1 MLGGARQ
8 KALAAARSTETTPS
22 GTYLR
27 PSDLVYAVDEVPP
40 PLRLA
45 LIGLQYAVMTAI
57 YLIIVAIILRHARVA
72 ESDSIAVMGIAC
84 IALAIGTALQALP
97 YGPIGSGFLAPP
109 VFSATYLGP
118 SVLAAEQGGVRLVL
132 GMTLF
137 AGVVEVLVG
146 LAINRL
152 RLIVTPILSGLT
164 VFVVGLQLGVVGI
177 GEFLDVHHV
186 ALLAFHRHL
195 TVTVLT
201 LSACIALSI
210 WGRGTTKLLC
220 SLIGLATGI
229 GSGWI
234 VGIVTSS
241 QLAGAAHIP
250 WYALPHLALPDW
262 RFDPGLMP
270 AFFAAGIAAALRAVG
285 VVTTCQRI
293 NNAAWRRPDIANI
306 RKGVLADGFGTI
318 ASAALGAPGLN
329 IAPSLVG
336 ISSATGATSR
346 AIAFAAAAILV
357 LFGLSP
363 KLSGLFLLVPQE
375 IAGSLLVFTASFMI
389 TGGMQIML
397 SRPAGTRGVY
407 VIGVST
413 LLALSENVFPNY
425 FRALSP
431 LARSLASSP
440 LALGL
445 AAAIVLTLAFRFGAR
460 QRVETQWSGADG
472 GAAAAVALL
481 RDKTLD
487 WKVARDVAEAA
498 VAQAKSVLDYILGEY
513 AQRPEGV
520 LRAWYNGIELD
531 IAIAYDGAHAPPLP
545 PSERPPPTQSDLDN
559 EEEAAFAG
567 LRDFLHSLAADR
579 KLVRQRRGRVTVRLS
594 YAV

>member
-1 MLGGARQ
+1 MQASARR
-8 KALAAARSTETTPS
+8 AAPAPSPPARP
-22 GTYLR
+22 YLR
-27 PSDLVYAVDEVPP
+27 PSDLVYAVDEAPP

-57 YLIIVAIILRHARVA
+57 YLIIVAIILRHARVGET
-72 ESDSIAVMGIAC
+72 ESVAVMGIAC
-84 IALAIGTALQALP
+84 IALSVGTLLQALP

-118 SVLAAEQGGVRLVL
+118 SVLAAEAGGLRLVL

-137 AGVVEVLVG
+137 AGLVELLVG
-146 LAINRL
+146 LAISRL

-177 GEFLDVHHV
+177 GEFLDVRHT

-195 TVTVLT
+195 IVTVLT

-210 WGRGTTKLLC
+210 WGRGTMKLLC
-220 SLIGLATGI
+220 SLIGLLTGI
-229 GSGWI
+229 GAGW
-234 VGIVTSS
+234 VLGVVTSV

-250 WYALPHLALPDW
+250 WFALPHLVLPDF
-262 RFDPGLMP
+262 RIDPGLLP
-270 AFFAAGIAAALRAVG
+270 AFFAAGVAAALRAVG

-306 RKGVLADGFGTI
+306 RKGVLADGLGTVI
-318 ASAALGAPGLN
+318 SAGLGAPGMN

-346 AIAFAAAAILV
+346 AIAFAAAAILA

-425 FRALSP
+425 FRDLSP
-431 LARSLASSP
+431 IARSLASSP

-445 AAAIVLTLAFRFGAR
+445 TAAIVLTLVFRFGAR
-460 QRVETQWSGADG
+460 QRAETPWRAAEGAVAAIGLVQDKAREWKVADDI
-472 GAAAAVALL
+472 AAAAISQT
-481 RDKTLD
+481 R
-487 WKVARDVAEAA
+487 
-498 VAQAKSVLDYILGEY
+498 SVLDFILREDV
-513 AQRPEGV
+513 RRTEGI
-520 LRAWYNGIELD
+520 LRASFNGVELRID
-531 IAIAYDGAHAPPLP
+531 IAYEGSDAPTLP
-545 PSERPPPTQSDLDN
+545 TSERPPAAVGHLDN
-559 EEEAAFAG
+559 EEEAAFVG

-579 KLVRQRRGRVTVRLS
+579 KLVRQHRGRVLVRLS

>member
-1 MLGGARQ
+1 MQVSARR
-8 KALAAARSTETTPS
+8 AEIASSPPARP
-22 GTYLR
+22 YLR
-27 PSDLVYAVDEVPP
+27 PSDLVYAVDEAPP

-72 ESDSIAVMGIAC
+72 EAQSVAVMGIAC
-84 IALAIGTALQALP
+84 IALAVGTLLQALP

-118 SVLAAEQGGVRLVL
+118 SVLAAEAGGLRLVL

-137 AGVVEVLVG
+137 AGLVELLVG
-146 LAINRL
+146 LAISRL

-177 GEFLDVHHV
+177 GEFLDVRHA
-186 ALLAFHRHL
+186 ALLAFHRHVA
-195 TVTVLT
+195 VTALT

-210 WGRGTTKLLC
+210 WGRGTMKLLC
-220 SLIGLATGI
+220 SLIGLLTGI
-229 GSGWI
+229 GAGWGLG
-234 VGIVTSS
+234 VVTST

-250 WYALPHLALPDW
+250 WFALPHLALPDY
-262 RFDPGLMP
+262 RLDPGLLP
-270 AFFAAGIAAALRAVG
+270 AFFAAGVAAALRAVG

-306 RKGVLADGFGTI
+306 RKGVLADGLGTVI
-318 ASAALGAPGLN
+318 SAGLGAPGMN

-346 AIAFAAAAILV
+346 AIAFAAAAILA

-425 FRALSP
+425 FRDLSP
-431 LARSLASSP
+431 IARSLASSP

-445 AAAIVLTLAFRFGAR
+445 TAAIVLTLVFRFGAR
-460 QRVETQWSGADG
+460 QRAETQWRAAEDAVAAATGLLQDKAREWKVADDI
-472 GAAAAVALL
+472 AAVAISQAQSVFDFIL
-481 RDKTLD
+481 R
-487 WKVARDVAEAA
+487 E
-498 VAQAKSVLDYILGEY
+498 
-513 AQRPEGV
+513 PEPPPDGS
-520 LRAWYNGIELD
+520 LRASFNGVELRID
-531 IAIAYDGAHAPPLP
+531 IAYEGAHAPTLP
-545 PSERPPPTQSDLDN
+545 ASERPPAAAGYLDN
-559 EEEAAFAG
+559 EEEAAFVG

-579 KLVRQRRGRVTVRLS
+579 KLVRQHRGRVLVRLS